1 MASYED
7 EIRPVSPPQA
17 SPEVSN
23 LDIRSTWSGSL
34 DEPVNCRISMVAHCI
49 PNTQLSILN
58 VRSAGVSIVNTQLV
72 RLQPD
77 QYSDGTWSSSS
88 SPSSPLFAFS
98 STTTDSYPAHSPISG
113 SELFEGHVRADI
125 ENSARDLVS
134 SVDGTAGGHSNCHI
148 GTDQLGHPSAHTSS
162 VSVISD
168 EYTRIIDAIKQ
179 HNLGKRSA
187 AAAGLTDSP
196 PGSDTED
203 HSRKATRKDHI
214 TNISPAKPEPKR
226 EILEGWADHDRHP
239 VSDSLF
245 VAKERHNDPPSGAQ
259 SDHTTQEISSSSM
272 HHKGI
277 ASAFE
282 VKGIAS
288 DMQLEASDAC
298 ATLDSSPA
306 HPDTNEK
313 PDRILEQP
321 VMERSSFGGVNA
333 DFSSIDK
340 ITWLPEPSHEG
351 TVKASGKVRK
361 GPSRKR
367 SSAGSSL
374 SVPAVKEAPLYN
386 SSPREVLMVADSE
399 PKEITEPRR
408 LPKLTIPQPSHE
420 KTTDEK
426 GTPTQIDVESHSNVH
441 CEPVLTIDSGTL
453 IVKNPSKL
461 QPGHYKFIVTV
472 SVSLR
477 QRKQSGWNDLVI
489 QGLPKLVTGEFGYL
503 LFLMP
508 EEHGLEFRT
517 TNLQRHKVVENCF
530 LGEFSYAG
538 DLVIPL
544 RRCDRTFYGV
554 VKDFT
559 VHQEIRAEYA
569 VASAKAESPP
579 ELQATYHAVCSVRL
593 HNRCFWAETCCLIL
607 SVDGG
612 PDSVYRSNLDAQE
625 SGLKMIHI
633 PARENVGIG
642 SAYLQIVCSPR
653 DLELFCVNW
662 TVRLPQHQAISWLP
676 RIYPGFTSPSDRVRH
691 HLRRT
696 FEKVE
701 AVSDSRIERSRG
713 YEMEEPGIDGS
724 KKPADKSAVA
734 VVADLPGEDKQPL
747 DSCTNESIPR
757 SDNIVQK
764 MRLVFICAIYV
775 LGIILAFWLNNTIID
790 AVASPTKA
798 TPTVT
803 DLAAESL
810 NMSQPKTLRWP
821 SYIGQP
827 DMSWEGNS
835 KDDPTPGV
843 SISVEANEEV
853 TMVVE
858 TTKVGHEST
867 RSAPAAPQSPESP
880 RSEHELTFRDRIDY
894 WLGWRGPVESEI
906 HGETVA

>member
-7 EIRPVSPPQA
+7 EFRPVSPPQA
-17 SPEVSN
+17 SLEVSN

-58 VRSAGVSIVNTQLV
+58 VRSTGVSIVNTQLV

-98 STTTDSYPAHSPISG
+98 STATDSYPAHSPISG
-113 SELFEGHVRADI
+113 PELSEGHVRANI

-134 SVDGTAGGHSNCHI
+134 SVDGTAGDHSDCHI
-148 GTDQLGHPSAHTSS
+148 GTDQLGQPSAHTSS
-162 VSVISD
+162 VSDISD

-214 TNISPAKPEPKR
+214 TNISPAKPEHER

-239 VSDSLF
+239 VS

-259 SDHTTQEISSSSM
+259 SDHITQDISSSSM

-306 HPDTNEK
+306 HPDTGEG
-313 PDRILEQP
+313 PDCILERP
-321 VMERSSFGGVNA
+321 VMERSSFGEVNA

-367 SSAGSSL
+367 SNAGSSL
-374 SVPAVKEAPLYN
+374 SVPAVKEAPLSI
-386 SSPREVLMVADSE
+386 SSPREAFMVADSE
-399 PKEITEPRR
+399 PKEITEPRL

-426 GTPTQIDVESHSNVH
+426 GTSTQIDDESRSNVH

-472 SVSLR
+472 SVSLW

-544 RRCDRTFYGV
+544 RRCDRTFYGI

-569 VASAKAESPP
+569 VASARAESPP

-633 PARENVGIG
+633 PARENV
-642 SAYLQIVCSPR
+642 
-653 DLELFCVNW
+653 
-662 TVRLPQHQAISWLP
+662 VRLPQHQAISWLP

-701 AVSDSRIERSRG
+701 AVSVSRIERSRG

-747 DSCTNESIPR
+747 DGCTNESIPR
-757 SDNIVQK
+757 SDNMIQK
-764 MRLVFICAIYV
+764 MRLIFICAIYI
-775 LGIILAFWLNNTIID
+775 LGTILAFWLKNTIID

-798 TPTVT
+798 TPTVA

-810 NMSQPKTLRWP
+810 NMSQPTTVHWP

-853 TMVVE
+853 TMVAE

-880 RSEHELTFRDRIDY
+880 QSEHELTFRDRIDY

>member
-58 VRSAGVSIVNTQLV
+58 IRSAGVSIVNTQLV

-98 STTTDSYPAHSPISG
+98 STTTDSYPAQSPISG
-113 SELFEGHVRADI
+113 SVLSEGHFRAKI
-125 ENSARDLVS
+125 EDSARDLVS
-134 SVDGTAGGHSNCHI
+134 SVDGTAEDHSSFHI
-148 GTDQLGHPSAHTSS
+148 GTDQLGHPLAHSSS
-162 VSVISD
+162 VSDLSD
-168 EYTRIIDAIKQ
+168 EYTRLIDAIKQ

-187 AAAGLTDSP
+187 AAAGLTESP

-203 HSRKATRKDHI
+203 HRKATRQDHI
-214 TNISPAKPEPKR
+214 ANISPAKPEPKKK
-226 EILEGWADHDRHP
+226 ILEGWADHDGHP
-239 VSDSLF
+239 VSSSLF
-245 VAKERHNDPPSGAQ
+245 IAKEKHNNPPSRAQ
-259 SDHTTQEISSSSM
+259 SDHITQEISSSSM
-272 HHKGI
+272 HPKGI

-282 VKGIAS
+282 VKGTAS
-288 DMQLEASDAC
+288 YMQLEASDAC
-298 ATLDSSPA
+298 ATLDSSLV
-306 HPDTNEK
+306 HPDTGKE
-313 PDRILEQP
+313 PDLILEQP
-321 VMERSSFGGVNA
+321 VMERSSFGEVNA
-333 DFSSIDK
+333 DFTSIDK

-351 TVKASGKVRK
+351 TIKASGRVRK
-361 GPSRKR
+361 GPFRKR

-374 SVPAVKEAPLYN
+374 SVPAVKEAPLSN
-386 SSPREVLMVADSE
+386 SGSRGVLLVADSE
-399 PKEITEPRR
+399 PEEIAEPRR
-408 LPKLTIPQPSHE
+408 VPKLTIPQPSHE

-426 GTPTQIDVESHSNVH
+426 LTSTKNDDEPRSDLH
-441 CEPVLTIDSGTL
+441 CEPVLTIDSGIL

-461 QPGHYKFIVTV
+461 QPGHYKFIVTI
-472 SVSLR
+472 SVALR

-489 QGLPKLVTGEFGYL
+489 QGLPKLINGEFGYL

-642 SAYLQIVCSPR
+642 SAYLQIICSPR

-701 AVSDSRIERSRG
+701 AVSVSRIDRSRG
-713 YEMEEPGIDGS
+713 YEMEEPIIDDS

-734 VVADLPGEDKQPL
+734 VVADLTAEDKQPL
-747 DSCTNESIPR
+747 DGCTNESFPR
-757 SDNIVQK
+757 SENTIQK
-764 MRLVFICAIYV
+764 VRLVFICAIYV
-775 LGIILAFWLNNTIID
+775 LGTIFAFWLNNTIID

-798 TPTVT
+798 TSTVA
-803 DLAAESL
+803 DLDAESL
-810 NMSQPKTLRWP
+810 NMSQPTTVRWP
-821 SYIGQP
+821 SYVSQP

-835 KDDPTPGV
+835 KDDPIPGV

-853 TMVVE
+853 TMVAE
-858 TTKVGHEST
+858 TTKAGHEST

-880 RSEHELTFRDRIDY
+880 QSEHELTFRDRIDY